1 VVITEERTDMTESAE
16 LLARARAGEAD
27 AFCELARNCEARLF
41 QQAVA
46 LCHNPVTAEDL
57 AAETLIEA
65 WKSLHRF
72 NQTCRFSTWLYAILL
87 HRWQKLMRKSRS
99 RPVPLASLHPAEGG
113 ERESLL
119 ERSPDTQ
126 PLPAEVLLQKEL
138 NTQLGQAIELLPTKH
153 QEVVRLRFYE
163 GASLPEIAGALG
175 LPLGTVKSRLHHA
188 LEHLRQMKS
197 LVNLFN
203 PSEDT

>member
-1 VVITEERTDMTESAE
+1 MTGSAE
-16 LLARARAGEAD
+16 LLARARAGDAD

-46 LCHNPVTAEDL
+46 LCHNHATAEDL
-57 AAETLIEA
+57 AAETLVEA

-72 NQTCRFSTWLYAILL
+72 NQTCRLSTWLYAILL

-99 RPVPLASLHPAEGG
+99 RPVPLASLPPAEGG

-119 ERSPDTQ
+119 ERSPDPQ
-126 PLPAEVLLQKEL
+126 PLPAETLLQKEL

-197 LVNLFN
+197 LVNLSN
-203 PSEDT
+203 ELEDI